1 MINFITLITSL
12 RQKNL
17 DRRINELEITLQCLK
32 NKRYS
37 ASMHRGVFFENKEI
51 EDLICEI
58 DKRIPATRAKLERL
72 YNKRK
77 RLQHD

>member
-17 DRRINELEITLQCLK
+17 DRRINELEITLHCL
-32 NKRYS
+32 RDSRRS
-37 ASMHRGVFFENKEI
+37 ASRHRSVFFENKEI

-58 DKRIPATRAKLERL
+58 DKRISITSAKLERL
-72 YNKRK
+72 RNKRK
-77 RLQHD
+77 EL

>member
-17 DRRINELEITLQCLK
+17 DRRINELEITLHCL
-32 NKRYS
+32 RDSRRS
-37 ASMHRGVFFENKEI
+37 ASRHRSVFFENKKI
-51 EDLICEI
+51 EDIICEI